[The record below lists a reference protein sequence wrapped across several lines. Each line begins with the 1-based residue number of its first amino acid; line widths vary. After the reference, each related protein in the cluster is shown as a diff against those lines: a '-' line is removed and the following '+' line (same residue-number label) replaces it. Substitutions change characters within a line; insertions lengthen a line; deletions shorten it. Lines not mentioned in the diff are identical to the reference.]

1 MPLTGLQAWAVCE
14 LAKEVQKSSGCT
26 IPADFCELGCDL
38 RNGRLWIG
46 LRASG
51 LQLWGSPS
59 IRRASLH
66 ITILTAERIASAP
79 PADLLARLLHSLKGM
94 VSREQ
99 FVVAGQP
106 DYILHGPTDLPHRV
120 VLTLHV
126 QSRLHQRLSSARHT
140 FLQAFKCPVVDYRT
154 NFHLSVDD
162 IQCVVGPAPI
172 ALAAFGQVP
181 WD

>member
-126 QSRLHQRLSSARHT
+126 QSRLHQRLSSARSA
-140 FLQAFKCPVVDYRT
+140 FLQALECRVVDHRT
-154 NFHLSVDD
+154 DFHLSVDNVWWPF
-162 IQCVVGPAPI
+162 QPLGA
-172 ALAAFGQVP
+172 
-181 WD
+181 